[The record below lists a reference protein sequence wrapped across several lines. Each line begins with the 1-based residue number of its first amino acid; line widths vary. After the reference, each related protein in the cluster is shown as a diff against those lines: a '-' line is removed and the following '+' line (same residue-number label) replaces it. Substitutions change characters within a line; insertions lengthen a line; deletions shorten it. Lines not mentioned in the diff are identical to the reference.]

1 MLDNRIKD
9 VFASGNNI
17 YAATEG
23 GLSISTDGGAN
34 WSTSTQA
41 NGLGTGGLGSNLV
54 RGLAVS
60 GGTIYAGTNGGG
72 LSVSTNGGSSWTTY
86 TTADGLGANF
96 LQKMYISD
104 NTLYVATSNGG
115 LSVAALQNSTPVPGP
130 LPVLGA
136 ASAFGYS
143 RRLRRRLRAS
153 SCAYLSR

>member
-1 MLDNRIKD
+1 
-9 VFASGNNI
+9 
-17 YAATEG
+17 
-23 GLSISTDGGAN
+23 
-34 WSTSTQA
+34 
-41 NGLGTGGLGSNLV
+41 
-54 RGLAVS
+54 VS

-72 LSVSTNGGSSWTTY
+72 LSVSTNGGTSWTTY
-86 TTADGLGANF
+86 TTADGLGADF

-115 LSVAALQNSTPVPGP
+115 LSVAALSADPNPVPGP